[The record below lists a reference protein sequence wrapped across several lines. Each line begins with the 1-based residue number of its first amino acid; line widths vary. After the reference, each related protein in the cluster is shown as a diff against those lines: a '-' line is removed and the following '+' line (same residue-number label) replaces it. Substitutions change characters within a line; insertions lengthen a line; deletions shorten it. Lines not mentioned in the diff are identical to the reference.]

1 MRRNVVDGAIFG
13 VSIGAI
19 VFFAQLFFDS
29 APWVQAAF
37 VVLGGMLLFAIHLL
51 LQRIRAGLARR
62 ARTTDTQR
70 TSDAPPPVRSPRL
83 DWNGHSTTPVE
94 SVPLPINGD
103 AALPHT
109 PAATRSTPPEANG
122 DEQQPAQENQ
132 ANPSHGKEA

>member
-19 VFFAQLFFDS
+19 VFFAKSLFDS
-29 APWVQAAF
+29 ALWVQAAF

-62 ARTTDTQR
+62 AKTTDTQR
-70 TSDAPPPVRSPRL
+70 APDAPPVRSPRL
-83 DWNGHSTTPVE
+83 DWNGRSPAPLE
-94 SVPLPINGD
+94 AAPLPANGD

-109 PAATRSTPPEANG
+109 LAAATRSARLEGDG
-122 DEQQPAQENQ
+122 DEPQPAQEDQ
-132 ANPSHGKEA
+132 VPPSNGKEA